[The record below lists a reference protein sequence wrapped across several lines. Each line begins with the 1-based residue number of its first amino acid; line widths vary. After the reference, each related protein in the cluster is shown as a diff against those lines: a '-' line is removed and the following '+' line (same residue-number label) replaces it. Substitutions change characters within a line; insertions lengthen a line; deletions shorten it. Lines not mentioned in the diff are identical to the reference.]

1 MTPPKHTFEIGE
13 LLIRVKT
20 GRIAIILES
29 RPSGRQIYG
38 RTAKAASRRLLYKVF
53 EDGRSTWKHDMQIAA
68 EYRRAAS

>member
-38 RTAKAASRRLLYKVF
+38 RTAMPTRRLLYKVF

-68 EYRRAAS
+68 EYRRAVS